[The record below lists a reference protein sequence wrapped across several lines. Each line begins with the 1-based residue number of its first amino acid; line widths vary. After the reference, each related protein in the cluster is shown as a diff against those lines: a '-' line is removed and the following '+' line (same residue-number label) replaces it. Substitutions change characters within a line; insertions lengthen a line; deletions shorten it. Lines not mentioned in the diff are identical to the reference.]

1 MNEEDDG
8 AMAVQL
14 SEAAQARIAQ
24 LIERY
29 PTTRA
34 VMLPAL
40 HLATQEFPYL
50 DDEVCQA
57 VADLLQV
64 PMVDVKGVAT
74 FYTMFPTE
82 PQGACEVQICFNLS
96 CSLKGARRLLRHA
109 EQRLGIAV
117 GQTTPDGRF
126 TLRGVECMAACDR
139 APMLYLNEELHGN
152 VSEDDLD
159 DLLQR
164 LSGGE

>member
-109 EQRLGIAV
+109 EERLGIAV

-152 VSEDDLD
+152 VSEDELD

-164 LSGGE
+164 MSGGG

>member
-1 MNEEDDG
+1 MNEEGDR

-109 EQRLGIAV
+109 ESRLGIAV

-139 APMLYLNEELHGN
+139 APMLYMNEELHGN
-152 VSEDDLD
+152 VSEDMLD

-164 LSGGE
+164 MNSGE